1 MSPLSRLRV
10 LVTEDEPDT
19 LDLLE
24 IILDHAHCEVVRA
37 DNPYHALELAQT
49 ETFDLYLLDNWMT
62 EMSGVEL
69 CRKLREVSRQTP
81 VLFYSGA
88 AYDKDKKEAF
98 AAGAGGYVV
107 KPCLPGELVS
117 EILRLTSRND

>member
-1 MSPLSRLRV
+1 MSPLYRLRV

-24 IILDHAHCEVVRA
+24 IILDQAHCEVVRA

-62 EMSGVEL
+62 DMSGAEL

-81 VLFYSGA
+81 MSA
-88 AYDKDKKEAF
+88 TT
-98 AAGAGGYVV
+98 GG
-107 KPCLPGELVS
+107 
-117 EILRLTSRND
+117 SRRR